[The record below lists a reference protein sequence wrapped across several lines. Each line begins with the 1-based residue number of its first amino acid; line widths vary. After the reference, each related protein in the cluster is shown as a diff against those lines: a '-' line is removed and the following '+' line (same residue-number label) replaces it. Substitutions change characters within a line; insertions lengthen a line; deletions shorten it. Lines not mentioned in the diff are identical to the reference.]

1 MIEEGRHK
9 TPQIARENRWC
20 KFCRPEVEDEQHM
33 LINCKLYGNRTL
45 WFSEI
50 TEKYPNFS
58 TLDSRQ
64 RFVYL
69 MSQGNDQLT
78 KETAE
83 KIVEW
88 QELRE
93 LIFSNFLDPSGT
105 APEHIAFEPF
115 KAQSGI

>member
-1 MIEEGRHK
+1 
-9 TPQIARENRWC
+9 
-20 KFCRPEVEDEQHM
+20 
-33 LINCKLYGNRTL
+33 
-45 WFSEI
+45 
-50 TEKYPNFS
+50 
-58 TLDSRQ
+58 
-64 RFVYL
+64 

-105 APEHIAFEPF
+105 APEHIVFEPF
-115 KAQSGI
+115 KTQSGI